1 MGHQTAKQYKTALA
15 QTREVFINKN
25 KDYGTS
31 WRILRVA
38 SLVDQIFIKAK
49 RIRSIEEKKAQKVA
63 DDKKSEYIGIINY
76 AVLSLIQLRLP
87 GEAPLEMPFEDV
99 LAYYDSITEEA
110 FELMEQKNHDYGEVW
125 REMWISSY
133 TDIILMKL
141 LRLGKIIENDGK
153 TIASEGLEANFFDI
167 INYSIFALIKIQE
180 HYESS
185 NNVD

>member
-1 MGHQTAKQYKTALA
+1 MGAKTTKQYKEASAL
-15 QTREVFINKN
+15 TRQVFINKN

-49 RIRSIEEKKAQKVA
+49 RIRSIEEKKEQKIPE
-63 DDKKSEYIGIINY
+63 DKKSEYIGIVNY

-87 GEAPLEMPFEDV
+87 ADAPLEMSFEEV
-99 LAYYDSITEEA
+99 TRHYDAIMDEA
-110 FELMEQKNHDYGEVW
+110 RQLMEQKNHDYGEVW
-125 REMWISSY
+125 REMWMSSY
-133 TDIILMKL
+133 TDLILMKL
-141 LRLGKIIENDGK
+141 LRTRQIFENDGK

-180 HYESS
+180 NHESN